1 MQILM
6 VTTSVKN
13 GYHFVRS
20 VYVAQKYVWNTVNI
34 CYVNQSEKL
43 NTVGVLDALKVH
55 PRNYVCIF
63 LFNWA

>member
-1 MQILM
+1 MIIIII
-6 VTTSVKN
+6 
-13 GYHFVRS
+13 
-20 VYVAQKYVWNTVNI
+20 AQKHVWNTVNI

-55 PRNYVCIF
+55 PGNYVCIF